1 MNKKNH
7 IIPLAAGI
15 LTGAMLTSTAGA
27 AVNYVKAYR
36 SDQPIYLDGEKI
48 DCRTYNIEDQNYIRL
63 ADLCGALGVGCYWDS
78 ATNSVY
84 LGKRYQPVMAGIV
97 TLPTDGSKYI
107 PKAGDK
113 LLCDD
118 GYIYEITDVSR
129 WENNVFSPDSLP
141 NLPSPTCDWS
151 RFPEVE
157 LPPVEVRHFSH
168 PGKESVFVRNLYET
182 RRMQY
187 TIYNTLGQEPSVWR
201 NGKLLASVSLS
212 ISPEDEDLVRASWP
226 WCSSDLENLVHSRPN
241 SRFSIEAWDYYSKG
255 IFQYTRYCVVSL

>member
-27 AVNYVKAYR
+27 AVNYVRAYR
-36 SDQPIYLDGEKI
+36 SDQPIYLDGKRI
-48 DCRTYNIEDQNYIRL
+48 DCRTYNIADQNYIRL

-84 LGKRYQPVMAGIV
+84 LGERSQPVAKGTV
-97 TLPTDGSKYI
+97 TPPTDGSKYI

-113 LLCDD
+113 ILCDD

-129 WENNVFSPDSLP
+129 WENNVFSPGPLP
-141 NLPSPTCDWS
+141 DLPSPTCDWS

-157 LPPVEVRHFSH
+157 LPPVEVRHFSN
-168 PGKESVFVRNLYET
+168 PGRESIFVRNLYET
-182 RRMQY
+182 LRMQY
-187 TIYNTLGQEPSVWR
+187 TIYDALGKEPSAWR
-201 NGKLLASVSLS
+201 DGKLLASVSLT
-212 ISPEDEDLVRASWP
+212 ISSEDEDFVKASWP
-226 WCSSDLENLVHSRPN
+226 WRESDLVALVHGRPN
-241 SRFSIEAWDYYSKG
+241 SRFCVEAWDYYVNG
-255 IFQYTRYCVVSL
+255 VFQYTRYCVVSL